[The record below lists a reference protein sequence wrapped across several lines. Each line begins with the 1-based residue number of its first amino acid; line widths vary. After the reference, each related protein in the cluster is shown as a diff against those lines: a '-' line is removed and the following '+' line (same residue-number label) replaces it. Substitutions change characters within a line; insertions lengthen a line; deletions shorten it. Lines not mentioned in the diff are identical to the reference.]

1 MQNQKVLVTGGAGY
15 VGSVLV
21 GILLQKGFAVRVID
35 NLSFGAE
42 SLLGV
47 WNHPRFE
54 FIKGDIRHEADLK
67 NALEGIDSVC
77 HLAAIV
83 GEPPSK
89 KYPKETYE
97 INWEASVKL
106 YQQCEKAR
114 IKRFVFASTC
124 SNYGQMPD
132 PNLYV
137 NEESPLNPISLY
149 AETKV
154 NFEQYLLQQKNTD
167 ICKTI
172 LRFATVYGIS
182 PRIRF
187 DLTVNEFTRDAT
199 LGKEVVIF
207 GENFWRPYCHVYD
220 LANAMS
226 MVLEADPKIV
236 ANECFNVGNTTENY
250 TKKMLMDEIQK
261 FVPSLQ
267 VTYKQMG
274 ADPRDYRVNCD
285 KIRDVLGF
293 QITQTVPSGIAQI
306 HQIVKYGVLLNP
318 EEQRFVNV

>member
-1 MQNQKVLVTGGAGY
+1 MKNQTVLVTGGAGY

-21 GILLQKGFAVRVID
+21 GILLQKGFNVRVID
-35 NLSFGAE
+35 NLSFGGE
-42 SLLGV
+42 SLLSV
-47 WNHPRFE
+47 WNHPRFS
-54 FIKGDIRHEADLK
+54 FFKGDIRSENDLK
-67 NALEGIDSVC
+67 AALKGIDTVC

-106 YQQCEKAR
+106 YQQCEEAQ

-124 SNYGQMPD
+124 SNYGKMPD
-132 PNLYV
+132 PEMYV
-137 NEESPLNPISLY
+137 NEDSPLNPISLY

-154 NFEQYLLQQKNTD
+154 NFEHYLLQQSST

-172 LRFATVYGIS
+172 MRFATVYGIS

-199 LGKEVVIF
+199 LGREVLIY
-207 GENFWRPYCHVYD
+207 GENFWRPYCHVFD
-220 LANAMS
+220 LANAMC
-226 MVLEADPKIV
+226 MALEAEDTLV
-236 ANECFNVGNTTENY
+236 NNQCFNVGNTAENY
-250 TKKMLMDEIQK
+250 TKKMLMDEILRW
-261 FVPSLQ
+261 VPTLQ
-267 VTYKQMG
+267 VTYKQTG
-274 ADPRDYRVNCD
+274 NDPRDYRVNCD

-293 QITQTVPSGIAQI
+293 QISKTVPMGIEQI
-306 HQIVKYGVLLNP
+306 HRIVKYGLLSNP
-318 EEQRFVNV
+318 DDARFVNV